1 MGLGVEDGIDATA
14 RRVIEA
20 RICIAYSNAST
31 DKLEPLSPPLDSSA
45 RPQRTGK
52 ASFALSSVTLDLRTR
67 AGSWNRPLSSLV
79 SHLAS
84 QISNLASFI
93 SISSARA
100 NGSQKREPE
109 VSILLGASPTGEAR
123 ATLIVGREFEPE
135 LLLFLMETD
144 QSSTVRTPQAKIS

>member
-1 MGLGVEDGIDATA
+1 MRRLDVSSRLESVSPTRMPAQTNSSRFLHLLTAPLGPKELG
-14 RRVIEA
+14 R
-20 RICIAYSNAST
+20 
-31 DKLEPLSPPLDSSA
+31 LPPLSLSP
-45 RPQRTGK
+45 
-52 ASFALSSVTLDLRTR
+52 SSVTLDLGTR
-67 AGSWNRPLSSLV
+67 AGSWNRPLASRI
-79 SHLAS
+79 SHLS
-84 QISNLASFI
+84 SRISDLASFI